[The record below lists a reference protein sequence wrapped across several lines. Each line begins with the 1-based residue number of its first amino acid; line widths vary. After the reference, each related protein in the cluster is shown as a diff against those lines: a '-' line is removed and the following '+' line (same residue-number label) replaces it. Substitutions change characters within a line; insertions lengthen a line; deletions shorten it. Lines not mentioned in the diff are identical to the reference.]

1 MRGVHQEIKIEMRSL
16 IDTSVIKISAEL
28 KSMKWMLLKIL
39 FLLPLMSCKKP
50 FSALYPAG
58 DAARTISDM
67 MWWLF
72 GGALIIWLLFIAIE
86 LYAVIVKPG
95 PHSHKKTRLF
105 VIGGGALFPVIII
118 TISIYYSL
126 LPLPKL
132 LARAPEGSLTVKV
145 SGLQWWWRVKYL
157 QGDKEIDLANEIW
170 LPVNEPV
177 QFLLSSED
185 VIHSFWIPSLGG
197 KMDMIPG
204 RTTHLAYT
212 PTQTGEF
219 LGICAEYCG
228 ASHALM
234 RLNVKVV
241 ERKVFDE
248 WMNNQ
253 KKDANPSPHE
263 GQTYFI
269 KNGCISCHTV
279 RGISEIGRIGPD
291 LTHVGSR
298 MRIGA
303 GIMAN
308 NVHTLKKL
316 VKNTS
321 GIKPEVKMPDYDNI
335 PEHEREVMA
344 EWLEGLK

>member
-1 MRGVHQEIKIEMRSL
+1 MNWYFVKF
-16 IDTSVIKISAEL
+16 
-28 KSMKWMLLKIL
+28 L
-39 FLLPLMSCKKP
+39 FLLSFVSCKGP
-50 FSALYPAG
+50 FSALNPAS
-58 DAARTISDM
+58 DAAKTISDM
-67 MWWLF
+67 SWWLF
-72 GGALIIWLLFIAIE
+72 GGATVIWILFMAIE
-86 LYAVIVKPG
+86 AYAVLVRPG

-118 TISIYYSL
+118 TICIYFSL

-132 LARAPEGSLTVKV
+132 LKDAPPGSLTVKV

-157 QGDKEIDLANEIW
+157 SGNKEIELANEIW

-177 QFLLSSED
+177 QFLLSTED

-197 KMDMIPG
+197 KMDMMPG
-204 RTTHLAYT
+204 RTTRLSYT
-212 PTQTGEF
+212 PTQTGDF

-241 ERKVFDE
+241 EKKVFDE
-248 WMNNQ
+248 WLNKQ
-253 KKDANPSPHE
+253 KQPALTSGSE
-263 GQTYFI
+263 GEKAFI
-269 KNGCISCHTV
+269 NNGCISCHTI
-279 RGISEIGRIGPD
+279 RGISEIGHIGPD

-303 GIMAN
+303 GIMEN
-308 NVHTLKKL
+308 NVHSLKKWM
-316 VKNTS
+316 KQTQE
-321 GIKPEVKMPDYDNI
+321 IKPGVKMPSFDNI
-335 PEHEREVMA
+335 PAGERKALA